1 MGRIV
6 ISADS
11 HTQLL
16 VDLRPYL
23 PTPLHG
29 AFEDGLREAE
39 ALFRAVLNQPE
50 ENREARAEALESFI
64 LADEISRPFEYEE
77 YARPVPMADRLKVI
91 DEDGVAAEFIV
102 PHMGAYGP
110 PDFMHE
116 CTLAYHRWWQDYV
129 SPAPYRFTGSTI
141 LNLACEI
148 DQVVAEVSEAYEHGL
163 RAVSMAGNVAMASPD
178 LPMYNATYY
187 YPLWEALHER
197 SMTLVFH
204 PGHGREQPV
213 LGQRGTD
220 PGWDRLQ
227 EREAQRGHLK
237 GIAELLFGGV
247 LERYSHLKVG
257 AIEAGQ
263 AWVISLLR
271 ELDFFARSRPL
282 DTEHKVEMLPS
293 EQWHRQGFTAG
304 FINPADVDARYEL
317 GVANLMWGSD
327 YPHVEGTYPH
337 SRTHLAKLFMGVPP
351 SEVDAIVGGNAARCF
366 GFDLDRLAT
375 VPAAGLPW
383 PEEDAPGSNRSDVEA
398 EVSR

>member
-50 ENREARAEALESFI
+50 ENREAWAEALESI

-178 LPMYNATYY
+178 LPMITLLYY

-204 PGHGREQPV
+204 PGHGARAACPRTTWDGSG
-213 LGQRGTD
+213 LGPP
-220 PGWDRLQ
+220 PGAGSPAWTPQGHRRAAVWWGPRALLAP
-227 EREAQRGHLK
+227 EGRGHRSGTGL
-237 GIAELLFGGV
+237 G
-247 LERYSHLKVG
+247 H
-257 AIEAGQ
+257 
-263 AWVISLLR
+263 
-271 ELDFFARSRPL
+271 FAL
-282 DTEHKVEMLPS
+282 
-293 EQWHRQGFTAG
+293 
-304 FINPADVDARYEL
+304 AR
-317 GVANLMWGSD
+317 A
-327 YPHVEGTYPH
+327 
-337 SRTHLAKLFMGVPP
+337 
-351 SEVDAIVGGNAARCF
+351 
-366 GFDLDRLAT
+366 
-375 VPAAGLPW
+375 
-383 PEEDAPGSNRSDVEA
+383 
-398 EVSR
+398 